1 MIPKVIHYCWL
12 SNDPLP
18 KKIQFCIDSWAK
30 KIPDYEVVLWD
41 FNRFPKDRSIWV
53 SEAFDAK
60 KYAFAADY
68 IRFYALYNYG
78 GIYLDS
84 DVEVLKNFDEFLNL
98 PYMLGCEN
106 LSGNIEAAVI
116 GAEKGFVPFKKMLDY
131 YEGRHFVNTDGS
143 FNSTP
148 VPRLMDKILGDE
160 YKFVKI
166 DNPAEFRNNPDELCI
181 LPNDYFSPVHLLTM
195 KLEKTPRTVAIHHFA
210 GSWESN
216 SYKFRKK
223 MQKLLG
229 HRVSLAIIKAKS
241 ILKSLI
247 NR

>member
-30 KIPDYEVVLWD
+30 KIPDYEIVLWD
-41 FNRFPKDRSIWV
+41 FNRFPKDRSTWV

-84 DVEVLKNFDEFLNL
+84 DVEVLKNFDEFLNR
-98 PYMLGCEN
+98 PYMLGSESY
-106 LSGNIEAAVI
+106 SGNIEAAVI
-116 GAEKGFVPFKKMLDY
+116 GAEKGFAPFKKMLDY
-131 YEGRHFVNTDGS
+131 YEGRHFVNPDGS
-143 FNSTP
+143 LNNTP
-148 VPRLMDKILGDE
+148 VPQLMDKILGKE
-160 YKFVKI
+160 YKFVNI
-166 DNPAEFRNNPDELCI
+166 ENSDEFRNNPDELCI

-210 GSWESN
+210 GSWESK

-229 HRVSLAIIKAKS
+229 HRVSLAIIKVKS
-241 ILKSLI
+241 ALKGLI

>member
-30 KIPDYEVVLWD
+30 KIPDYEIVLWD
-41 FNRFPKDRSIWV
+41 FNRFPKDRSTWV

-84 DVEVLKNFDEFLNL
+84 DVEVLKNFDEFLNR
-98 PYMLGCEN
+98 PYMLGSESY
-106 LSGNIEAAVI
+106 SGNIEAAVI
-116 GAEKGFVPFKKMLDY
+116 GAEKGFAPFKKMLDY
-131 YEGRHFVNTDGS
+131 YEGRHFVNPDGS
-143 FNSTP
+143 LNNTP
-148 VPRLMDKILGDE
+148 VPQLMDKILGEE
-160 YKFVKI
+160 YKFVNI
-166 DNPAEFRNNPDELCI
+166 ENSDEFRNNPDELCI

-210 GSWESN
+210 GSWESK

-229 HRVSLAIIKAKS
+229 HRVSLAIIKVKS
-241 ILKSLI
+241 ALKGLI

>member
-30 KIPDYEVVLWD
+30 KIPDYEIVLWD
-41 FNRFPKDRSIWV
+41 FNRFPKDRSTWV

-84 DVEVLKNFDEFLNL
+84 DVEVLKNFDEFLNR
-98 PYMLGCEN
+98 PYMLGSESY
-106 LSGNIEAAVI
+106 SGNIEAAVI
-116 GAEKGFVPFKKMLDY
+116 GAEKGFAPFKKMLDY
-131 YEGRHFVNTDGS
+131 YEGRHFVNPDGS
-143 FNSTP
+143 INNTP
-148 VPRLMDKILGDE
+148 VPQLMDKILGKE
-160 YKFVKI
+160 YKFVNI
-166 DNPAEFRNNPDELCI
+166 ENSDEFRNNPDELCI

-210 GSWESN
+210 GSWESK

-229 HRVSLAIIKAKS
+229 HRVSLAIIKVKS
-241 ILKSLI
+241 ALKGLI

>member
-30 KIPDYEVVLWD
+30 KIPDYEIVLWD
-41 FNRFPKDRSIWV
+41 FNRFPKDRSTWV

-84 DVEVLKNFDEFLNL
+84 DVEVLKNFDEFLNR
-98 PYMLGCEN
+98 PYMLGSESY
-106 LSGNIEAAVI
+106 SGNIEATVI
-116 GAEKGFVPFKKMLDY
+116 GAEKGFAPFKKMLDY
-131 YEGRHFVNTDGS
+131 YEGRHFVNPDGS
-143 FNSTP
+143 LNNTP
-148 VPRLMDKILGDE
+148 VPQLMDKILGKE
-160 YKFVKI
+160 YKFVNI
-166 DNPAEFRNNPDELCI
+166 ENSDEFRNNPDELCI

-210 GSWESN
+210 GSWESK

-229 HRVSLAIIKAKS
+229 HRVSLAIIKVKS
-241 ILKSLI
+241 ALKGLI

>member
-30 KIPDYEVVLWD
+30 KIPDYEIVLWD
-41 FNRFPKDRSIWV
+41 FNRFPKDKSVWV

-84 DVEVLKNFDEFLNL
+84 DVEVLKNFDEFLNR
-98 PYMLGCEN
+98 PYMLGSESF
-106 LSGNIEAAVI
+106 SGNIEAAVI
-116 GAEKGFVPFKKMLDY
+116 GAEKGFAPFKKMLDY
-131 YEGRHFVNTDGS
+131 YEGRHFVNPDGT
-143 FNSTP
+143 FNNTP
-148 VPRLMDKILGDE
+148 VPQLMDKILGED

-166 DNPAEFRNNPDELCI
+166 ENSDEFRNNPDELCI

-210 GSWESN
+210 GSWESK
-216 SYKFRKK
+216 SYKFRKQ

-229 HRVSLAIIKAKS
+229 HRISLAIINLKAA
-241 ILKSLI
+241 LKSLAK
-247 NR
+247 R

>member
-41 FNRFPKDRSIWV
+41 FNRFPKDRSTWV